1 MASVSVSSPAPVAAE
16 TDSTLSKRSA
26 RAPTSSVLGRSDLL
40 TATIRW
46 GTVLARAMA
55 ASSSA
60 VSSREP
66 SSTSRARDACFAA
79 ARLRSTPM
87 VSTASPPSRMPAVS
101 MSRRSTPPTVTF
113 SSTVSRV
120 VPAMSVTIA
129 RS

>member
-1 MASVSVSSPAPVAAE
+1 M
-16 TDSTLSKRSA
+16 STARGRSA
-26 RAPTSSVLGRSDLL
+26 LF
-40 TATIRW
+40 TATSRL
-46 GTVLARAMA
+46 GTWRARAMA
-55 ASSSA
+55 SRSAS
-60 VSSREP
+60 VRGREP

-79 ARLRSTPM
+79 VRLRSTPM